1 MENISNEELIAFAKN
16 KDSKEYFH
24 TLYEN
29 NISLLNKTATEL
41 YRLSDDSMYDIDDY
55 INIGY
60 EVIVKAAKTYNGK
73 DFKKHLYDVYSESVN
88 KTFQDKLKKYNC
100 DFIDD
105 EIENVVE
112 DKITVRNILKSIS
125 KNFSKRDYEIFYK
138 RFILNN
144 SLTELATE
152 YRISKQRVS
161 VILKR
166 ILRIFKEKIMT
177 KKFYVYKGL

>member
-16 KDSKEYFH
+16 KDNKEYFH

-29 NISLLNKTATEL
+29 NISLLNETATKL
-41 YRLSDDSMYDIDDY
+41 YKLSDNSMYDIDDY

-60 EVIVKAAKTYNGK
+60 EVIVKAVKTYGN
-73 DFKKHLYDVYSESVN
+73 DFTKHLYDVYSESVN

-152 YRISKQRVS
+152 YGISKQRVS
-161 VILKR
+161 VILKK

-177 KKFYVYKGL
+177 KKVYVYKGL